1 MEERIGTRLDHNS
14 SQPLAH
20 KRGLLGGD
28 RDGGGDDEKW
38 NKYAKEVENDIH
50 KDSYQN
56 EYFRLSPSPQAFL
69 SEKFK
74 ILHMESLL

>member
-50 KDSYQN
+50 KDSY
-56 EYFRLSPSPQAFL
+56 
-69 SEKFK
+69 
-74 ILHMESLL
+74 